1 MAQLIFGTGFGV
13 FLQQVTE
20 QVVVRINVRVFLQ
33 PLGPVCFEGRLGLD
47 VRNTAHPG
55 VYAKAKI
62 TVLIQFLVQI
72 LFARH
77 PQLIAD
83 RLFPADLHLDAGV
96 AVAVFFTG
104 HHADLHGISSGR
116 DRLYKGRCI
125 LQLHQRIAGKD
136 RSAGKMDGA
145 DVQHIHFPIPNHFL
159 CEMSVQVCFAG
170 QFVFDGFI
178 FVQPLCCRHFDFSF
192 LFQRY
197 PDDGPVK
204 VIVAVQRIILLHFR
218 LAVGRAGQETKERSQ
233 PAADIAPAVAAA
245 GGEPVSL
252 YHFPHIGI
260 VGDGQAEE
268 VGFLHVIG
276 PVLILIH
283 VLKPVQTHGVV

>member
-1 MAQLIFGTGFGV
+1 FGV

-116 DRLYKGRCI
+116 DRLYKGRC
-125 LQLHQRIAGKD
+125 
-136 RSAGKMDGA
+136 
-145 DVQHIHFPIPNHFL
+145 
-159 CEMSVQVCFAG
+159 
-170 QFVFDGFI
+170 
-178 FVQPLCCRHFDFSF
+178 
-192 LFQRY
+192 
-197 PDDGPVK
+197 
-204 VIVAVQRIILLHFR
+204 
-218 LAVGRAGQETKERSQ
+218 
-233 PAADIAPAVAAA
+233 
-245 GGEPVSL
+245 
-252 YHFPHIGI
+252 
-260 VGDGQAEE
+260 
-268 VGFLHVIG
+268 
-276 PVLILIH
+276 
-283 VLKPVQTHGVV
+283 